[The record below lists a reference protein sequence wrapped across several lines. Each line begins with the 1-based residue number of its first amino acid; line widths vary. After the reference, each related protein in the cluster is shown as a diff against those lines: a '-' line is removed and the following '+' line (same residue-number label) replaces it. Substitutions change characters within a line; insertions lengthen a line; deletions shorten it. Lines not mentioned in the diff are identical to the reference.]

1 MKKLTY
7 DPFFK
12 PATAYRNAVFAFR
25 DADYAN
31 WYEKPEPTGVSP
43 FCVTIVFL
51 AVICATILL
60 SNFLE

>member
-1 MKKLTY
+1 MKKITY

-12 PATAYRNAVFAFR
+12 PATAYRNAVLAFR

-43 FCVTIVFL
+43 FWTTVVFIV
-51 AVICATILL
+51 VICATIAA
-60 SNFLE
+60 SNFQ